1 MEDLSETHCGF
12 ERERLEL
19 PSSCTISLP
28 QLMSFSTGF
37 NVVSMENPRITRE
50 QLLHWGDIFE
60 APTVE
65 EAALSDNAFTLEL

>member
-1 MEDLSETHCGF
+1 MEDLSETHCDF

-19 PSSCTISLP
+19 PSSRTISLL

-37 NVVSMENPRITRE
+37 HVGYGESAHNTGAASALGGYI
-50 QLLHWGDIFE
+50 LE